1 MAWRSRE
8 GKRLPR
14 EPMRE
19 MHIEAVE
26 RLFGT
31 VEEVLADPALEFLS
45 DNGETHIAT
54 ETRAIA
60 LARVRQPINTPV
72 YSPQFNGMAESF
84 KRDYEA
90 RMDRHDA
97 RAVVKQT
104 PGAFEHKV
112 ILASSS

>member
-1 MAWRSRE
+1 M
-8 GKRLPR
+8 
-14 EPMRE
+14 
-19 MHIEAVE
+19 E
-26 RLFGT
+26 RLFET
-31 VEEVLADPALEFLS
+31 VEAVLADPAMEFLR

-72 YSPQFNGMAESF
+72 YSPQLNGMAESF

-90 RMDRHDA
+90 RIDRHDA

-104 PGAFEHKV
+104 LGASNTK
-112 ILASSS
+112 